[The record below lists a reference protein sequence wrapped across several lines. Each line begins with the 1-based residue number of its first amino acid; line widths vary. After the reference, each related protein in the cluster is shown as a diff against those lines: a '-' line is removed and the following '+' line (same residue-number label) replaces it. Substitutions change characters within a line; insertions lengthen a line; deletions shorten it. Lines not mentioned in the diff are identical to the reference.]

1 MSRFAVFERVS
12 THSRPKAAGR
22 NIGQHRYERYR
33 FNTQPPEG
41 GWNAYPN
48 KKTVSETF
56 QHTAARR
63 RLVCQL
69 TISKDKQWFQH
80 TAARRRLVITNIQE
94 RGSQLF
100 QHTAARRRLGRRH
113 NHQGRNQPRFNTQPP
128 EGGWERLLAEPMA
141 VVCVSTHS
149 RPKAAGCRLG
159 LFEVLPSCF
168 NTQPPEGGWV
178 NPLWNRKGING
189 FNTQPPEGGWRTR
202 CRLLPP
208 LYRFNTQ
215 PPEGGWR

>member
-41 GWNAYPN
+41 GWGGG
-48 KKTVSETF
+48 T
-56 QHTAARR
+56 
-63 RLVCQL
+63 
-69 TISKDKQWFQH
+69 TIKG
-80 TAARRRLVITNIQE
+80 AI
-94 RGSQLF
+94 
-100 QHTAARRRLGRRH
+100 
-113 NHQGRNQPRFNTQPP
+113 NH
-128 EGGWERLLAEPMA
+128 
-141 VVCVSTHS
+141 VSTHS

-189 FNTQPPEGGWRTR
+189 FNTQPPEGGW
-202 CRLLPP
+202 
-208 LYRFNTQ
+208 
-215 PPEGGWR
+215 